1 MTLEKHTM
9 EGVRHHGEETHT
21 HDHTKWY
28 IGTIIALFFLTGITV
43 FAASINFGSNTT
55 NLIVAM
61 VIATVKA
68 SLVVMFFM
76 HLRWEKGMNAV
87 VFLSSIFFVG
97 VFMVFTLLDNTTR
110 AKIEPIGPTEPGA
123 SAGYEPPPLP
133 TYVVEP
139 KNGGEGHGGE
149 AATHE
154 GGETAAP
161 SAGETAPEG
170 GAAAH

>member
-1 MTLEKHTM
+1 MALDKQTM
-9 EGVRHHGEETHT
+9 EGMRKHGEETHT

-28 IGTIIALFFLTGITV
+28 IATIIALFFLTGITV

-55 NLIVAM
+55 NLFIAM
-61 VIATVKA
+61 AIATVKA

-97 VFMVFTLLDNTTR
+97 IFMTFTFFDINTR
-110 AKIEPIGPTEPGA
+110 ANIEPVGPTEPGV
-123 SAGYEPPPLP
+123 SAGYGPSPIP

-139 KNGGEGHGGE
+139 KKTEGGEHGAAESHAPEGE
-149 AATHE
+149 AAH
-154 GGETAAP
+154 
-161 SAGETAPEG
+161 
-170 GAAAH
+170 